1 MVQVVAQRVEQV
13 TVALAAQEEME
24 AMAEAATERA
34 MAAVVEMEE
43 LATALGLET
52 DPVQAVSQK

>member
-1 MVQVVAQRVEQV
+1 MV
-13 TVALAAQEEME
+13 
-24 AMAEAATERA
+24 AMAETATERA

-43 LATALGLET
+43 LATALVLAT